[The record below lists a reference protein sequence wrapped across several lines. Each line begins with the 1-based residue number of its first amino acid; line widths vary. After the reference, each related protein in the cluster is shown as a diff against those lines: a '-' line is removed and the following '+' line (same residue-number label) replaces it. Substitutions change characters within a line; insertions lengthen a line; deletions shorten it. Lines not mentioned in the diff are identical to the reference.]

1 MKKSILVPVVTI
13 LAAAAILFGL
23 AFGLA
28 GVANA
33 NARANHLEMMQTLL
47 PGSENF
53 TLEAYDGDDSN
64 IVSVHKAENGF
75 VIETCTYGYAGEIT
89 MFVAV
94 NNDGKVM
101 GLVVQDMEET
111 PGLGGMALTDY
122 KFLGQFL
129 NKSGEFAVA
138 TQGEDA
144 FSGATADASAADST
158 GETVD
163 VDAITGATVTS
174 KAVVRCVNS
183 AVSYVTGADIESGAT
198 SWGG

>member
-33 NARANHLEMMQTLL
+33 NAQANHLEMMQTLL

-53 TLEAYDGDDSN
+53 TLEAYDGDDAN

-89 MFVAV
+89 MHIAV
-94 NNDGKVM
+94 SNEGKVM

-111 PGLGGMALTDY
+111 PWLHKLILKELILKFIQILQKIKKALENY
-122 KFLGQFL
+122 LNNFLSL
-129 NKSGEFAVA
+129 KEFKVTLHQNLQAL
-138 TQGEDA
+138 
-144 FSGATADASAADST
+144 ST
-158 GETVD
+158 
-163 VDAITGATVTS
+163 
-174 KAVVRCVNS
+174 KAEN
-183 AVSYVTGADIESGAT
+183 
-198 SWGG
+198 

>member
-1 MKKSILVPVVTI
+1 MRKIYGYARVSTKEQNLDRQILET
-13 LAAAAILFGL
+13 
-23 AFGLA
+23 
-28 GVANA
+28 
-33 NARANHLEMMQTLL
+33 
-47 PGSENF
+47 
-53 TLEAYDGDDSN
+53 YDGDDAN
-64 IVSVHKAENGF
+64 IRSVHKAENGF

-94 NNDGKVM
+94 NNEGKVM

-111 PGLGGMALTDY
+111 PGLGGKALTDY
-122 KFLGQFL
+122 KFLCQFL
-129 NKSGEFAVA
+129 NESGEFAVA
-138 TQGEDA
+138 SVGEDA

-174 KAVVRCVNS
+174 KAVVRSVNS
-183 AVSYVTGADIESGAT
+183 AIAFVTGADTDSGAT

>member
-89 MFVAV
+89 MHIAV
-94 NNDGKVM
+94 SNEGKVV

-111 PGLGGMALTDY
+111 PGLGAKALTDY
-122 KFLGQFL
+122 KFLCQFL
-129 NKSGEFAVA
+129 NESGEFAVA
-138 TQGEDA
+138 TAGADA
-144 FSGATADASAADST
+144 FSGATSDDSAAVST
-158 GETVD
+158 GDTVD

-174 KAVVRCVNS
+174 KAIVRCVNS
-183 AVSYVTGADIESGAT
+183 AVSYVTGADISSGAT

>member
-1 MKKSILVPVVTI
+1 MKKTVLVPVVTI

-28 GVANA
+28 GVGSKNA
-33 NARANHLEMMQTLL
+33 QANHLEMMQTLL

-64 IVSVHKAENGF
+64 IVSVHKAENGY

-89 MFVAV
+89 MHIAV
-94 NNDGKVM
+94 SNEGKVM

-111 PGLGGMALTDY
+111 PGLGGKALTDY
-122 KFLGQFL
+122 KFLCQFL
-129 NKSGEFAVA
+129 NESGEFAVA
-138 TQGEDA
+138 TAGADA
-144 FSGATADASAADST
+144 FSGATSDGSAAVST

-174 KAVVRCVNS
+174 KAIVRCVNS
-183 AVSYVTGADIESGAT
+183 AVSYVTGADISSGAT

>member
-1 MKKSILVPVVTI
+1 MKKSVLVPVAVI
-13 LAAAAILFGL
+13 AAAAVILFAL

-28 GVANA
+28 GVGSANA
-33 NARANHLEMMQTLL
+33 QANHLELMRTLL

-53 TLEAYDGDDSN
+53 TLEAYDGDDAN
-64 IVSVHKAENGF
+64 IRSVHKAENGF

-89 MFVAV
+89 VFVAV

-111 PGLGGMALTDY
+111 PGLGGKALTDY
-122 KFLGQFL
+122 KFLCQFL
-129 NKSGEFAVA
+129 NNGGEFAVA
-138 TQGEDA
+138 TSGADA
-144 FSGATADASAADST
+144 FSGATGESAAPA

-163 VDAITGATVTS
+163 VDAIAGATVTS
-174 KAVVRCVNS
+174 KAIVRCVNS
-183 AVSYVTGADIESGAT
+183 AVGDVTGADISSGAT